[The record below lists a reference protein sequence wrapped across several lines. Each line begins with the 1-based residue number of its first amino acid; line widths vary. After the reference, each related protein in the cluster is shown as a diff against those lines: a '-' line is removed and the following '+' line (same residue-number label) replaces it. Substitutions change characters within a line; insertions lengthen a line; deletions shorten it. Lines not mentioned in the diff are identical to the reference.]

1 MLPQPTMKARPS
13 SQPLAP
19 YLSSSLFSI
28 IILIIVTPQDG
39 KVNLFSKGAQHI
51 DCLPNDNFL
60 MMLLRLLNMIT
71 MKRVTMNRMMMKRMK
86 MKRMMMKMMMT
97 TMT

>member
-1 MLPQPTMKARPS
+1 MLPKPTMKARPS

-60 MMLLRLLNMIT
+60 MMVLRSLNMMT
-71 MKRVTMNRMMMKRMK
+71 
-86 MKRMMMKMMMT
+86 MKRMMTMKMMMRRRMKRM
-97 TMT
+97 MT